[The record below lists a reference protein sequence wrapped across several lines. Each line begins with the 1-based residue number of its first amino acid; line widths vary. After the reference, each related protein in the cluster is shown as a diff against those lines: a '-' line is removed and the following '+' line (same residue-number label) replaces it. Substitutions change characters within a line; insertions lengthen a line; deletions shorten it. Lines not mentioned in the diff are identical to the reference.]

1 MQKRKKYHLV
11 YIKMLITRWKSLKSG
26 FFKPKVIHIFKNGKV
41 YVNQNICRLRRQLYA
56 QPTLY
61 IRDFEFRPCLRGN
74 RKVYNIPIIGH
85 KVF

>member
-26 FFKPKVIHIFKNGKV
+26 YFKPKVIHIFV
-41 YVNQNICRLRRQLYA
+41 LQEFYVNQNICRLRRLLYA

-61 IRDFEFRPCLRGN
+61 TQDFEFPLYWHGSH
-74 RKVYNIPIIGH
+74 KVYNIQITGHII
-85 KVF
+85 F